1 MGLMGCK
8 CNISSSDKSTEMKN
22 DLKSANLID
31 NDKHINNDEIV
42 KIEEEYMKKYAGYSK
57 NIMDL
62 INKIRKYPREYA
74 EIIENSIKNIII
86 EDNNLEPNNPKIIY
100 KQKIKVALHRG
111 EPAFKE
117 AAGLLRKMSPLSP
130 LEFKEEI
137 CIPLPDNE
145 KESKDSNY
153 LRNKVKEMLS
163 KKITI
168 NSFFKDLVKI
178 PEISILL
185 MIVDD
190 NGKSA
195 GKKRRAILNKDYK
208 YIGINF
214 RFFGENFISYFSFAK

>member
-31 NDKHINNDEIV
+31 NNKHINNDEIV

-185 MIVDD
+185 
-190 NGKSA
+190 N
-195 GKKRRAILNKDYK
+195 
-208 YIGINF
+208 
-214 RFFGENFISYFSFAK
+214 

>member
-8 CNISSSDKSTEMKN
+8 CNISNSDKNTEMKN
-22 DLKSANLID
+22 DINSSNKID
-31 NDKHINNDEIV
+31 NDNLINNNRII